1 MKKIVWTYGLI
12 SGSIITTYML
22 TSMAVSDHHTA
33 GNNVNNMIIGFA
45 AMILAFS
52 LLFFGLAKYRQT
64 IGEGVL
70 PFKTALGLSM
80 LMVLI
85 VSTMY
90 TLGWLIEYKVF
101 MPDFAD
107 KYEAARIKQLDL
119 LHLDAAKYEQE
130 VTAVKDEMTFYRTPI
145 GVIVFTY
152 VEILSMGIPMALIA
166 SLVMMRRRSK
176 QKLQM

>member
-12 SGSIITTYML
+12 SGSIITAFML
-22 TSMAVSDHHTA
+22 TSMAYSDCDTNL
-33 GNNVNNMIIGFA
+33 NNVNSMILGFA

-52 LLFFGLAKYRQT
+52 LLFFGLAKYRKT
-64 IGEGVL
+64 VGEGVL
-70 PFKTALGLSM
+70 PFKTALGMSM

-90 TLGWLIEYKVF
+90 VVGWIIEYKLF

-107 KYEAARIKQLDL
+107 KYESARIKQLDN
-119 LHLDAAKYEQE
+119 LHLEAAKYEQE
-130 VTAVKDEMTFYRTPI
+130 VAAVKDEMAFYRTPMGLI
-145 GVIVFTY
+145 MYSY

-166 SLVMMRRRSK
+166 SLVMMRKRSK
-176 QKLQM
+176 QKL